1 MVRGRSFLDGV
12 LHGLGY
18 RFLEYRALDGS
29 NKEDGRDTVDACDT
43 FPSPEC
49 TSASKDLSAW
59 NALKETEFDSDPFEY
74 WRSHHHEFPTIL
86 R

>member
-29 NKEDGRDTVDACDT
+29 NKEDGRDLKKTKRWTKCDIRHT
-43 FPSPEC
+43 R
-49 TSASKDLSAW
+49 L
-59 NALKETEFDSDPFEY
+59 
-74 WRSHHHEFPTIL
+74 
-86 R
+86 